1 MKRIRILLADDHAV
15 IREGLRAL
23 LESEGDIEV
32 VGEAQT
38 GRQAVQATK
47 QLRPAVVVMDIGMP
61 LLNGLEASR
70 QILKALPA
78 TRVLILSA
86 NADDRSIEQVVEL
99 GAAGYLLKQT
109 CVRVLA
115 QGIRE
120 VEQGNTFFSTSIIKR
135 VRNQYQKSSDRG
147 NIRKKR
153 GAGLTPREREVL
165 QLIAEGKANK
175 QVAAELGIS
184 SKTADKHRENL
195 MRKLGI
201 HDVAGLTR
209 YAMAAGM
216 IDGDSRFGPR

>member
-1 MKRIRILLADDHAV
+1 MKCTRVLLADDHTV
-15 IREGLRAL
+15 VREGLRAL

-38 GRQAVQATK
+38 GRQAVQMTK

-61 LLNGLEASR
+61 LLNGLEATR
-70 QILKALPA
+70 QILRALPA

-86 NADDRSIEQVVEL
+86 IADDRCIEQVVEL

-135 VRNQYQKSSDRG
+135 VREEYQKSPERG
-147 NIRKKR
+147 RLTKKP
-153 GAGLTPREREVL
+153 GARLTSRRN
-165 QLIAEGKANK
+165 G
-175 QVAAELGIS
+175 S
-184 SKTADKHRENL
+184 SAT
-195 MRKLGI
+195 
-201 HDVAGLTR
+201 
-209 YAMAAGM
+209 
-216 IDGDSRFGPR
+216 DSRRKSQQAGGRGTGHQCQDG